1 MNNSE
6 IQFSD
11 IGVDEKI
18 ILLDIL
24 GYEVN
29 ELGLILEK
37 GSGFEHKCPITGD
50 PVFIENASILP
61 GSIVINTSDFT
72 LSEYLTR
79 FVDIDNT

>member
-6 IQFSD
+6 MQFKD

-29 ELGLILEK
+29 NKGLILK
-37 GSGFEHKCPITGD
+37 NGIEHKCPITGE

-79 FVDIDNT
+79 FVDIDNA